1 MNTIAIMG
9 PHGAFYKDELI
20 RELQQ
25 ALIQQGFQPVWPD
38 NSNDLLKLIEH
49 NPRVCGV
56 IFDWDE
62 YSIDLCCEINQLNEY
77 LPLYAFINTH
87 STMDVTANDM
97 RMALWFFEYG
107 LGQAEDIAARIRQYT
122 NEYLDNI
129 TPPLT
134 KALFTYVKE
143 GKYTFCTPG
152 HMAGTAYQKSPVGCL
167 FYDFFG
173 GNTLKAD
180 VSISVTE
187 LGSLLDHTGPHLEA
201 EEYIART
208 FGAEQ
213 SYMVTNGTSTS
224 NKIIGMYAA
233 PAGSTLLV
241 DRNCH
246 KSLTHLLMMSD
257 IVPIWLKPTRNAL
270 GILGGIPRREFLR
283 ATIEEKVEATAG
295 ASWPVHAVITNST
308 YDGLLYNTNWIK
320 QTLDVPSIHFDSAW
334 VPYTHFHPIYNGK
347 SGMSGERVPGKVF
360 YETQS
365 THKMLAALSQASLI
379 HIKGDYDEET
389 FNEAYMM
396 HTTTSPS
403 YPLVASIET
412 AAAMLRGNPGRRL
425 INRSVERALHF
436 RKEVQ
441 RLREESDGWFFDIW
455 QPEDIDEADC
465 WPIEPGR
472 SWHGFNN
479 ADADHMFLDP
489 VKVTILTPG
498 MNQQGEMS
506 EEGIPAALVAKFLD
520 ERGVVVEK
528 TGPYNLLFLFSIGI
542 DKTRAMSLLRGLT
555 EFKRA
560 WDLNLRVKN
569 MLPDLYAED
578 PDFYRNMRIQTLGQ
592 GIHDL
597 IRQHRLPDLML
608 RAFDTLPEMR
618 MTPHQAYQQQVK
630 GNVETVEIDALLN
643 RVSANMILPYPPGVP
658 LVMPGETITEESRAV
673 LDFMLMLCS
682 IGRHYP
688 GFETDIHGAKLGEDG
703 VYRVRVLKAH

>member
-9 PHGAFYKDELI
+9 PHGAFYKDEPI

-283 ATIEEKVEATAG
+283 ATIEEKVAATAG

-479 ADADHMFLDP
+479 ADDDHMFLDP

-682 IGRHYP
+682 ISRHYP

>member
-9 PHGAFYKDELI
+9 PHGAFYKDEPI

-283 ATIEEKVEATAG
+283 ATIEEKVAATAG

-320 QTLDVPSIHFDSAW
+320 QALDVPSIHFDSAW

-479 ADADHMFLDP
+479 ADDDHMFLDP